1 MNNMI
6 DALSG
11 VNNTREN
18 KALKSRESSNF
29 NDFLGKMIGPTNPT
43 PKFDADKTVRAHM
56 VRHLATKKHEPKEVK
71 QADHSKSVKSDKQV
85 DRQFDS
91 KKQVESSKKSD
102 EELAPA
108 SVEEENWDEF
118 GTISKADDS
127 QSSDYRINNSILKI
141 LSETLSMSPDDIL
154 MAMINLNIQP
164 VMLQETDA
172 MEELLFELQPVHA
185 ASSEAVSQ
193 PELNNEMPNISETT
207 ILSEPYDANNKQGIT
222 SQENSEAQKT
232 DSMQA
237 DMLVNVE
244 KLTEMVKRAIYRYE
258 LAESDNSVEIPE
270 EEGIQSI
277 EASSIQTNQIEN
289 GYREEIDYEESI
301 GESWHSNGAAE
312 QVFNNESEPNLNLV
326 PAQPENNVSTSS
338 ISTTEANTQIRLE
351 ASKSTSFHEV
361 VRQVTDS
368 IKTESLGR
376 GVSELKVTLKPESL
390 GEVAL
395 RLLSDNGIIT
405 ARFIAENYQVKEII
419 ESNFNTLHESL
430 NAQGL
435 NVSQLSVSVSD
446 RGVPNREFGSPA
458 KHSPAR
464 VAAVLENLE
473 EAPLP
478 TLRAQDSRVSYSA

>member
-1 MNNMI
+1 MI

-11 VNNTREN
+11 VNNSRES
-18 KALKSRESSNF
+18 KVQKSRESSNF

-56 VRHLATKKHEPKEVK
+56 VRHLATKKNEPKEVK

-85 DRQFDS
+85 DRQNDDD
-91 KKQVESSKKSD
+91 KQIDSSKKPND
-102 EELAPA
+102 ELVPA
-108 SVEEENWDEF
+108 SIEEENWDEF
-118 GTISKADDS
+118 GMMSKADD
-127 QSSDYRINNSILKI
+127 SSDYRINNNILKI
-141 LSETLSMSPDDIL
+141 LSEVLSMPPDDIL

-164 VMLQETDA
+164 QMLQAQDS
-172 MEELLFELQPVHA
+172 MEDLLFELQPVHA

-193 PELNNEMPNISETT
+193 AGLNNEMSDLSETT
-207 ILSEPYDANNKQGIT
+207 ILSEPFDANNKQGIVAP
-222 SQENSEAQKT
+222 ENGEVQKT

-237 DMLVNVE
+237 EMLINVE

-277 EASSIQTNQIEN
+277 EASSIQTKRLEN
-289 GYREEIDYEESI
+289 AFSEELEYEESI
-301 GESWHSNGAAE
+301 GESWHSNEAVE
-312 QVFNNESEPNLNLV
+312 QVFNNEGESNFNHV
-326 PAQPENNVSTSS
+326 PMQPENNSTSS

-351 ASKSTSFHEV
+351 VSKSTSFHEV

-376 GVSELKVTLKPESL
+376 GVSELKVMLKPESL

-395 RLLSDNGIIT
+395 KLLSDNGIIT
-405 ARFIAENYQVKEII
+405 ARFVAENYQVKDII

-435 NVSQLSVSVSD
+435 NVSQLSVSVGN
-446 RGVPNREFGSPA
+446 REEQNREFGSQA
-458 KHSPAR
+458 KHTPAR
-464 VAAVLENLE
+464 IAAVLEELE

-478 TLRAQDSRVSYSA
+478 ILRAQDSRVSYSA